1 MSEARAL
8 QEPVR
13 TRTRS
18 LMQAGALLFA
28 AGACAHAP
36 EPRPVEWQ
44 EIATLP
50 VPPADHRVA
59 YGSDPHQFGELRLP
73 AGPGPHPVAV
83 VIHGGCWRSQ
93 YNLDYVS
100 HLAAALAK
108 AGVATWSLE
117 YRRIGNA
124 GGGWPGTFQDVARGA
139 DHLREL
145 ARRFPLDTTRVVATG
160 HSAGGHLALWL
171 AARPNL
177 AAGSV
182 LHAPDPL
189 RLRGVV
195 PLAAITD
202 LRTYGAGTGSCNAAV
217 PLLMGGSPAEVPGRY
232 AEGNPTEL
240 LPLRIPSRLVHG
252 TLDSTVPLEQ
262 ARAFE
267 AAARERGDDA
277 RVLPVEGA
285 GHFDVVAPF
294 APAWRTVERAVLS
307 LL

>member
-1 MSEARAL
+1 M
-8 QEPVR
+8 R
-13 TRTRS
+13 TRTRT
-18 LMQAGALLFA
+18 LMAAGALLFA
-28 AGACAHAP
+28 SACAHAP
-36 EPRPVEWQ
+36 EPRVVAWE
-44 EIATLP
+44 EIANLP
-50 VPPADHRVA
+50 VPPADHRIA

-73 AGPGPHPVAV
+73 SGPGPHPVAV

-93 YNLDYVS
+93 FDLGYIS

-117 YRRIGNA
+117 FRRIGNP

-145 ARRFPLDTTRVVATG
+145 ARRFPLDTARVVVTG

-177 AAGSV
+177 PPGSV
-182 LHAPDPL
+182 LFSPDPL
-189 RLRGVV
+189 RVRGVV

-202 LRTYGAGTGSCNAAV
+202 LRTYGVGAGSCNAAV
-217 PLLMGGSPAEVPGRY
+217 PLLMGGTPAEVPGRY
-232 AEGNPTEL
+232 AEGNPVEL
-240 LPLRIPSRLVHG
+240 LPLRVPVRLVQG
-252 TLDSTVPLEQ
+252 TLDPIVPVEQ
-262 ARAFE
+262 ARSFE

-277 RVLPVEGA
+277 RVLLVEGA

-294 APAWRTVERAVLS
+294 AAAWRTVERAVLS